1 MQWLVIIIY
10 FGVPVLAYR
19 RTKAAAG
26 ETKTERI
33 LPKLKNAFL
42 SMGIVG
48 AALGAFAAAT
58 LASIKSVDAADN
70 WLYRFYE
77 SWTGLG
83 LPLGTQIFYFVD
95 MWMIWGLPLGLFVI
109 CIAKDKAARK
119 KRIPADRLP

>member
-19 RTKAAAG
+19 RTKAAEG

-42 SMGIVG
+42 SMSIVG
-48 AALGAFAAAT
+48 AALAALAAST
-58 LASIKSVDAADN
+58 LASIKPVEAGDN
-70 WLYRFYE
+70 WLYRFHE

-83 LPLGTQIFYFVD
+83 LPFGDHIFYFID
-95 MWMIWGLPLGLFVI
+95 MWLFWGLPLGLFVI
-109 CIAKDKAARK
+109 CLAKEKAARK
-119 KRIPADRLP
+119 KRVFPGRLP